1 VIARCLYPGCTRA
14 PYAQHARLPKGMRP
28 VPTDAFV
35 LPPGKPRTRPAPAPL
50 TPIQRAEYASERLLS
65 ALRAHVAGDDAAWG
79 RVETVGELTRV
90 AA

>member
-1 VIARCLYPGCTRA
+1 MIARCLYPGCTRA
-14 PYAQHARLPKGMRP
+14 PYAGALC
-28 VPTDAFV
+28 
-35 LPPGKPRTRPAPAPL
+35 
-50 TPIQRAEYASERLLS
+50 AEYASERLLS